1 MNRFLVIFS
10 FTALAVGL
18 HAQQLSEFSMEPV
31 DSMGS
36 HHNSINAT
44 SVNADR
50 ITLRSLLGF
59 TSGAGA
65 MRVQGPGWLD
75 DSYQVTAKARP
86 GDEDHFLAA
95 LQNAIAAKLQLQ
107 IQHASH
113 EMPVF
118 VMRVLDANAPK
129 LHDTSGP
136 SSIHGQ
142 SGSVTIENAPMS
154 DISNMLTRMF
164 GRPVI
169 DETSLAGRFSFEL
182 AWQSG
187 NTESLKKK
195 LRDQLGLT
203 LTEDRRKIDVIQV
216 DRK

>member
-1 MNRFLVIFS
+1 MNKLLVIFS
-10 FTALAVGL
+10 FTALAAGL

-36 HHNSINAT
+36 NSNSINAT

-50 ITLRSLLGF
+50 ITLRNLLGF
-59 TSGAGA
+59 TSGAGP

-75 DSYQVTAKARP
+75 DSYQVTAKAQP
-86 GDEDHFLAA
+86 ADEDHFLAA

-107 IQHASH
+107 IQHASR
-113 EMPVF
+113 EMPVL
-118 VMRVLDANAPK
+118 VLRVLDPNAPK

-154 DISNMLTRMF
+154 DISNLLTRMF
-164 GRPVI
+164 ERPVI
-169 DETSLAGRFSFEL
+169 DETNLTGRFSFEL
-182 AWQSG
+182 SWQSG
-187 NTESLKKK
+187 DNESLKKAM
-195 LRDQLGLT
+195 RDQLGLT

-216 DRK
+216 GRK